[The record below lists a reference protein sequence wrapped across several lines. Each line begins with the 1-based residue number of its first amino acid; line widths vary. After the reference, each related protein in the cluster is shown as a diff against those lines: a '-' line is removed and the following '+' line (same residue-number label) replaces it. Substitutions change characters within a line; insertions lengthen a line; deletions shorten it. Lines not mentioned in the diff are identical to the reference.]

1 MSLLN
6 TIAENNIDSTDRSL
20 EKKIISS
27 DPYDPASSRDTY
39 EGGKPFTEQDIENL
53 KDTKNIS
60 WANTMPKAV
69 GLYNPES
76 EIDSCGTG
84 FVANIKG
91 KPSHKIISDARPLL
105 CNMAHR
111 GATSTDG
118 NGDGAG
124 ILVGIPHKFMS
135 REFKLD
141 CGLDIP
147 AEKQYAVGNVF
158 FKKDTDLSESKKIFE
173 DLASEIQ
180 LKVLGWRDVP
190 RDSSI
195 LGSAA
200 LGREPHILQPI
211 VVFAKLIGQ
220 TVSAAEFASLHER
233 EFQCRLY
240 ILRKLASKKIGLED
254 WFYICSLSNRTI
266 VYKGQL
272 TPAQVYNYYYDL
284 TNAYFESHLALV
296 HSRFSTNTFPSWDR
310 AQPLRLLAHNGEIN
324 TLRGNKN
331 WMRARE
337 GVMSS
342 KAFDA
347 IEQDVLD
354 KIFPIVEEGGSD
366 SAALDNVLELL
377 ILNGELSLPE
387 AVMLLVP
394 EAGHDTMDS
403 NLKAWYDW
411 AACLM
416 EPWDGPAALNFTN
429 GRYIGAMLD
438 RNGLRPCRYYI
449 TSDDRVIC
457 GSEVGV
463 IQVKDEVVIKKGK
476 LIPGD
481 ILLIDTDVGELVDT
495 KKLKQSFA
503 KRKDFK
509 SWLSKVIKFDDLVER
524 TSKFIP
530 AQLPMNNEFNSSNL
544 HQDPRLLANGYTM
557 EQISLLMVPMAI
569 NGKEALGS
577 MGNDAVLACLNQD
590 PVLVYEYFRE
600 LFAQVTNP
608 AIDSNMESTFMS
620 MECYIGPQ
628 GNLLEMSPSQCD
640 RLYLK
645 SPILSWKQFESLK
658 NIERVYPSWSVAHLD
673 YTFPKSEGL
682 VGYAATIDR
691 ICQEA
696 SEAVDAGKKI
706 LFLSDKLFGE
716 DRVSISALIASGAIH
731 HHLVRNKQR
740 SQVAIIVE
748 TAEAREV
755 HHFSC
760 LLGYGA
766 DAVYPYLMMETLV
779 KMNNQDMVRNANND
793 DMTLDN
799 DTLLENYIHAIDKGI
814 MKNMAR
820 MGISTLTSYKGAQ
833 IFEALGL
840 DNSVVDVCFAGTAS
854 RIKGATFEYL
864 AQDAFSLHFKG
875 FGGRSPYGYE
885 CISRSLNLPESGEYH
900 WRDGGVKHVNDPT
913 AIASLQDSVRNK
925 NENAWEMYVKKEME
939 AVRSCTLRG
948 LLDLDY
954 ENSTAIPLDQVEPWT
969 EIVRR
974 FCTGAMSYGSIS
986 WEAHTTLAVA
996 MNRLGAKSNCGEG
1009 GEDPERSFV
1018 HPNGDTM
1025 RSSIKQVASG
1035 RFGVTSYYL
1044 SDADE
1049 LQIKVSQ
1056 GAKAG
1061 SGGYLPGHKVDKNIA
1076 KTRHSTP
1083 NVGLISPP
1091 PHHDIYSIEDLKQLI
1106 YDLKCSNPRADISV
1120 KLASEVGVGIVGAG
1134 VAKAA
1139 AGDVTILVSGHDGGT
1154 GAANWSEIKYTTLP
1168 WELGL
1173 AETHQTLVLNDLRG
1187 HCTLQT
1193 DGNLR
1198 TGFDIAVAVL
1208 LGAESFTLATA
1219 PLISMGCIMLRKC
1232 HLNACAVGVATQDPD
1247 LRAKFKGLPEHVIN
1261 FFYYL
1266 VNDFRKIM
1274 AKLGYRTVDEMVGHS
1289 EKLKR
1294 YAKTTTKNINID
1306 LDPILTPAH
1315 IIRPGVATRYVKKL
1329 ENKMFARLDNK
1340 LVDEAEITLDKGLP
1354 VSIDAS
1360 IINTDRA
1367 LGATL
1372 SYRVSKRFGPEG
1384 LPQDTIVVNLK
1395 GSAGQSFGAFL
1406 APGISFILDGDAN
1419 DYVGKGLSGGQIVI
1433 RPPENSKF
1441 KSDEN
1446 VIAGN
1451 TCFYGAT
1458 SGRAFLS
1465 GCAGERFAVRNS
1477 GATIV
1482 VEKIIGNNAFE
1493 YMTGG
1498 RAVVLSQL
1506 DSINAF
1512 SGCTGGIIY
1521 CLTSD
1526 HDSFKSKI
1534 NSDSVELHSLDD
1546 PVEIAFVKNLIQ
1558 EHYHLTKSELA
1569 DRILNNFNHY
1579 LSSFIKVFP
1588 TDYKTV
1594 LEQQAKEA
1602 AAAALRS
1609 KNSYLK
1615 KLERNGVVVDAT
1627 NGEVDIVA
1635 TKRQKLAK
1643 SVVASHKATLHEAKV
1658 ADLEDAIQDAD
1669 QLEKKAEKLDKI
1681 KGFKKYKLR
1690 HEAYR
1695 DASSRTDDWNEI
1707 SDSITKKDAKYQTAR
1722 CMDCGV
1728 PFCTSDTGCPVSN
1741 VIPKFN
1747 ELVFKNQWKLA
1758 LEKLLET
1765 NNFPEFTGRVCPAPC
1780 QGACTLGI
1788 NNDPVG
1794 IKSVERVIIDNA
1806 FKEGWIKPQ
1815 PPMHRTGK
1823 TVAIIG
1829 SGPSGL
1835 ASADQL
1841 NRAGHTVTVY
1851 ERNDRCGGLLMYGIP
1866 NMKLDKSVVQ
1876 RRVDLLAAEGINF
1889 VTGCA
1894 VGKDITIEELK
1905 SKHDAVIY
1913 AIGSTIPR
1921 DLRLP
1926 GRDLKNIDFAMTLL
1940 EANTKALLA
1949 KDLETMRENIKGK
1962 KVVVIGGGDTGNDCL
1977 GTAVRHGAAS
1987 VVNFELLPQ
1996 PAKERTSDNPWPQWP
2011 RIMRVDYG
2019 HAEVKEHY
2027 GRDPREYCILSK
2039 EFIGNENGE
2048 VTAIKTVRV
2057 EWNKSQSG
2065 VWQMVEIPG
2074 SEEIFEADII
2084 LLSMGFVGP
2093 ELIEDASI
2101 KKTNRGTI
2109 GTVSDASYSVDDSN
2123 VFACGDCRRGQS
2135 LIVWA
2140 IQEGRKCAREVD
2152 TFLIG
2157 NTVLPGNGG
2166 IIKRDYKMLE
2176 ELAAQA

>member
-1 MSLLN
+1 MSTESIN
-6 TIAENNIDSTDRSL
+6 
-20 EKKIISS
+20 KKVISS
-27 DPYDPASSRDTY
+27 DPYDPATARDTY
-39 EGGKPFTEQDIENL
+39 TGGKPFTQDDIENL
-53 KDTKNIS
+53 KDNENIS
-60 WANTMPKAV
+60 WANTMPKRV
-69 GLYNPES
+69 GLYNPDS
-76 EIDSCGTG
+76 ELDSCGTG

-91 KPSHKIISDARPLL
+91 VPSHKIVSDARPLL
-105 CNMAHR
+105 CNMTHR

-124 ILVGIPHKFMS
+124 ILVGIPHKFMT

-141 CGLDIP
+141 CNLDLP
-147 AEKQYAVGNVF
+147 AAKQYAVGNVF
-158 FKKDTDLSESKKIFE
+158 FKKDTDLESSIKAFE
-173 DLASEIQ
+173 ELAAETG

-200 LGREPHILQPI
+200 LGREPHIMQPVLI
-211 VVFAKLIGQ
+211 FAKLEGQ
-220 TVSAAEFASLHER
+220 TIADADFINEYER

-240 ILRKLASKKIGLED
+240 ILRKLISKKIGLQE
-254 WFYICSLSNRTI
+254 WFYVCSLSNRTI

-337 GVMSS
+337 GVMTS
-342 KAFDA
+342 KTFDK
-347 IEQDVLD
+347 IEQDVLA

-387 AVMLLVP
+387 AIMLLVP
-394 EAGHDTMDS
+394 EASHGNMDS

-416 EPWDGPAALNFTN
+416 EPWDGPAALNFTD

-463 IQVKDEVVIKKGK
+463 IQVKNDLVTKKGK

-481 ILLIDTDVGELVDT
+481 ILLIDTDAGKLVDT
-495 KKLKQSFA
+495 KKLKASFA

-509 SWLSKVIKFDDLVER
+509 SWLSKVIKFEDLCEK
-524 TSKFIP
+524 TSKYIP
-530 AQLPMNNEFNSSNL
+530 SQLPLNTEYNSSNL

-640 RLYLK
+640 RLFLK
-645 SPILSWKQFESLK
+645 SPILSWQQFESLR
-658 NIERVYPSWSVAHLD
+658 NIERVYPSWTIAELD
-673 YTFPKSEGL
+673 FTFAKSEGL
-682 VGYAATIDR
+682 LGYAATIDR
-691 ICQEA
+691 ICKEA
-696 SEAVDAGKKI
+696 SEAVEAGNKI
-706 LFLSDKLFGE
+706 LFLSDKAFGD
-716 DRVSISALIASGAIH
+716 DRIAISALIASGAVH

-748 TAEAREV
+748 SAEAREV

-766 DAVYPYLMMETLV
+766 DAVFPYLMMETLV
-779 KMNNQDMVRNANND
+779 KMNNQEMVRNANND
-793 DMTLDN
+793 DMVLDN
-799 DTLLENYIHAIDKGI
+799 DTLLDNYIHAIDKGI

-864 AQDAFSLHFKG
+864 AQDAFSLHYKG

-900 WRDGGVKHVNDPT
+900 WRDGGVKHINDPT

-925 NENAWEMYVKKEME
+925 NEHAWDMYVKKEME
-939 AVRSCTLRG
+939 AIRGCTLRG
-948 LLDLDY
+948 LLDLDFDGSN
-954 ENSTAIPLDQVEPWT
+954 EIPLDQVEPWT

-1018 HPNGDTM
+1018 HENGDTM
-1025 RSSIKQVASG
+1025 RSSIKQVAS
-1035 RFGVTSYYL
+1035 
-1044 SDADE
+1044 
-1049 LQIKVSQ
+1049 

-1061 SGGYLPGHKVDKNIA
+1061 SGGYLPGHKVDKHIA

-1106 YDLKCSNPRADISV
+1106 YDLKCSNPRAEISV

-1232 HLNACAVGVATQDPD
+1232 HLNACAVGVATQDPE
-1247 LRAKFKGLPEHVIN
+1247 LRAKFKGMPEHVIN

-1274 AKLGYRTVDEMVGHS
+1274 AKLGFRTVDEMVGHS

-1315 IIRPGVATRYVKKL
+1315 TIRPGVATRYTKKL
-1329 ENKMFARLDNK
+1329 EDKMFARLDNK
-1340 LVDEAEITLDKGLP
+1340 LIDEAEITLDKGLP

-1372 SYRVSKRFGPEG
+1372 SYRVSKRFGPQG
-1384 LPQDTIVVNLK
+1384 LPQDTIVVNIK

-1406 APGISFILDGDAN
+1406 APGITFKLDGDAN

-1433 RPPENSKF
+1433 KPPKDAKF

-1458 SGRAFLS
+1458 SGKAFLS

-1482 VEKIIGNNAFE
+1482 VEKIVGNNAFE

-1506 DSINAF
+1506 DSLNAF

-1558 EHYHLTKSELA
+1558 EHYHLTQSELA
-1569 DRILNNFNHY
+1569 HRILNNFNHY

-1588 TDYKTV
+1588 TDYRKV
-1594 LEQQAKEA
+1594 LEKEAKEA
-1602 AAAALRS
+1602 AAAALRT

-1615 KLERNGVVVDAT
+1615 KLERSEKVVDAT
-1627 NGEVDIVA
+1627 NGEVDVA
-1635 TKRQKLAK
+1635 ANKRQKLAK
-1643 SVVASHKATLHEAKV
+1643 SVVSSHKNTLHEAKV
-1658 ADLEDAIQDAD
+1658 ADLEDSVQDAD
-1669 QLEKKAEKLDKI
+1669 QLEKQVEKLDKI

-1695 DASSRTDDWNEI
+1695 EASARTDDWNEI
-1707 SDSITKKDAKYQTAR
+1707 SDAITKKDAKYQTAR

-1758 LEKLLET
+1758 LDKLMET

-1815 PPMHRTGK
+1815 PPVHRTGK

-1841 NRAGHTVTVY
+1841 NRAGHSVTVY

-1866 NMKLDKSVVQ
+1866 NMKLDKKIVQ
-1876 RRVDLLAAEGINF
+1876 RRIDLLAAEGIKF
-1889 VTGCA
+1889 VVNCEI
-1894 VGKDITIEELK
+1894 GKDVTIAELK

-1921 DLRLP
+1921 DLRIP

-1940 EANTKALLA
+1940 SKNTKALLE
-1949 KDLETMRENIKGK
+1949 KDLGNCSKGHQ
-1962 KVVVIGGGDTGNDCL
+1962 G
-1977 GTAVRHGAAS
+1977 HGAAS

-2019 HAEVKEHY
+2019 HAEVKHHY

-2039 EFIGNENGE
+2039 EFIGNEEGE
-2048 VTAIKTVRV
+2048 VSAIKTVRV
-2057 EWNKSQSG
+2057 EWKKSQSG
-2065 VWQMVEIPG
+2065 VWQMVEVPG
-2074 SEEIFEADII
+2074 SEEIFEADIV

-2093 ELIEDASI
+2093 ELIEDPNV

-2109 GTVSDASYSVDDSN
+2109 GTVSDASYSVDGTN
-2123 VFACGDCRRGQS
+2123 IFACGDCRRGQS

-2152 TFLIG
+2152 SYLIG
-2157 NTVLPGNGG
+2157 NTFLPGNGG
-2166 IIKRDYKMLE
+2166 IVKRDFKLLE
-2176 ELAAQA
+2176 ELAAKA